1 MRRWG
6 YTVTR
11 GAVLKLYLL
20 DGPGAFLSPDIRS
33 CDGLPGTRTI
43 AGGGGLLY
51 MVYVHEDLCGRR
63 SRGRCGVL

>member
-1 MRRWG
+1 ML
-6 YTVTR
+6 
-11 GAVLKLYLL
+11 VLNASCNLYLL
-20 DGPGAFLSPDIRS
+20 RGPGSSVSVSISDIRS

-43 AGGGGLLY
+43 AGCGGLLY